1 MELYDGLSDSFS
13 AAGIDLAGWCGGL
26 CHGRLPNGLI
36 PAHFFEGFRRKSAN
50 RQQIIHALERAV
62 RLQHLQDRDKWFAR
76 SSARAQRVI
85 EFGLAEEGRLLL
97 NLRAIAD
104 DDDLHVGRV

>member
-1 MELYDGLSDSFS
+1 MTLDAVHEMRARFLSPRKNLSSSDGIQRNALSEPSVVHRGTLLLLTAFVRWS
-13 AAGIDLAGWCGGL
+13 EW
-26 CHGRLPNGLI
+26 
-36 PAHFFEGFRRKSAN
+36 
-50 RQQIIHALERAV
+50 AV
-62 RLQHLQDRDKWFAR
+62 RLQHLQDRDKLFAR
-76 SSARAQRVI
+76 SNARTQRVI

>member
-1 MELYDGLSDSFS
+1 MV
-13 AAGIDLAGWCGGL
+13 WWV
-26 CHGRLPNGLI
+26 LPG
-36 PAHFFEGFRRKSAN
+36 PASQRSNTCAFFRRKSAN
-50 RQQIIHALERAV
+50 RRQIIHALERAV
-62 RLQHLQDRDKWFAR
+62 RLQHLQDRDKWIAR
-76 SSARAQRVI
+76 SNARAQRVI